1 MGFFPLY
8 VCSFFLHLFRGFA
21 ERGRSEVAR
30 SDYSR
35 FVKLYE
41 APGSEGGMEA
51 EGVRSLCMPRSSV
64 GFVSASVFWAFEM
77 AWWL

>member
-1 MGFFPLY
+1 MGFFLPY
-8 VCSFFLHLFRGFA
+8 VCSYFLHLFRGFA
-21 ERGRSEVAR
+21 KRGRSEAVR

-41 APGSEGGMEA
+41 ASGSEGGMEA
-51 EGVRSLCMPRSSV
+51 EGVCSLCMPRSSV
-64 GFVSASVFWAFEM
+64 GFVSASEFWAFEM